1 MKLFDS
7 HCHYNDDKFN
17 EDRDNVIKQD
27 MQNGVLNAVVAGYSV
42 DSSIQAVQI
51 AEKYKSLYA
60 IVRNISKW
68 YWEDWL

>member
-60 IVRNISKW
+60 IVRNISK
-68 YWEDWL
+68 